1 MGEGP
6 ERGRVKIGMFISLIS
21 PSVAFK
27 LECSEGAVEPPKVV
41 TVILVC
47 PWAHCLD
54 AVLSDW
60 LLCISPTSSDCEM
73 L

>member
-27 LECSEGAVEPPKVV
+27 LECSGGAVVPPKVV

-47 PWAHCLD
+47 AGD
-54 AVLSDW
+54 IV
-60 LLCISPTSSDCEM
+60 
-73 L
+73 

>member
-27 LECSEGAVEPPKVV
+27 LECCEGAVVPPEAV
-41 TVILVC
+41 TVIPVC
-47 PWAHCLD
+47 ARARCLS
-54 AVLSDW
+54 AGFSKLA
-60 LLCISPTSSDCEM
+60 PGTSSDDEM

>member
-27 LECSEGAVEPPKVV
+27 LECSEGAAVPPEVV
-41 TVILVC
+41 TSM
-47 PWAHCLD
+47 CLGTLPKCCF
-54 AVLSDW
+54 LSDS
-60 LLCISPTSSDCEM
+60 LLDISPM
-73 L
+73 HQF

>member
-27 LECSEGAVEPPKVV
+27 LECSEGAVVPAKVV
-41 TVILVC
+41 TVIPVC
-47 PWAHCLD
+47 AWAHCLNT
-54 AVLSDW
+54 VF
-60 LLCISPTSSDCEM
+60 
-73 L
+73 